1 MLAKLNINQWR
12 DTNQIIDW
20 FKKLECKSKKK
31 FIQVDMKEYYP
42 SITEKALDKAI
53 SFTSNHTAASLEDIC
68 IIKHSRK
75 SLIFHLE

>member
-1 MLAKLNINQWR
+1 
-12 DTNQIIDW
+12 
-20 FKKLECKSKKK
+20 
-31 FIQVDMKEYYP
+31 MKEYYP

-53 SFTSNHTAASLEDIC
+53 SFTSNHTAASPEDIC